1 MGRFAL
7 PAWKMPTDHFVV
19 SFLLARGPAHPQGT
33 VQALSSPP
41 GQRGQQRCSSTSPG
55 LPAL

>member
-7 PAWKMPTDHFVV
+7 PAWKMPTDRFVV
-19 SFLLARGPAHPQGT
+19 SFLLALGPAHPQGT

-41 GQRGQQRCSSTSPG
+41 GQRGQQRCSFTSPG